1 MAKYIMTAKEAI
13 LTSGSS
19 RGSQIK
25 FFKDDYWY
33 KIDETGPEGK
43 AEELASKILS
53 CSNLKQNE
61 YITYES
67 CTIDYNGK
75 TYDGCRSKN
84 CLSSGE
90 QLLSF
95 ERLYNIKTG
104 RSLSEDIIPFTSP
117 KERIEFVIHEISE
130 FCDTD
135 IRDLISKNLTA
146 SMILMDTDRHLHNMA
161 LIANADL
168 TEFRN
173 APIFDNGAAFL
184 SNHTIYP
191 PSITVDDIKNGSVTV
206 AGKPFSADLHYQAHV
221 AGFGIKFDFDRI
233 HKMLSNQPD
242 SRIKR
247 IAEYSISKYQNIPDL
262 HIPASHHTLSPDDK
276 ITMAIEELPSG
287 NCQSDNENSFNNTL
301 CI

>member
-1 MAKYIMTAKEAI
+1 MGRRAYTIDREEKMAKYKMTAKEAI

-43 AEELASKILS
+43 AEELSSKILS
-53 CSNLKQNE
+53 CSDLNRNE
-61 YITYES
+61 YISYES
-67 CTIDYNGK
+67 CIIDYNGK

-90 QLLSF
+90 QFLSF

-104 RSLSEDIIPFTSP
+104 RSLSEDIIPLSSP
-117 KERIEFVIHEISE
+117 KERIEFVIHEINE
-130 FCDTD
+130 FCGTD
-135 IRDLISKNLTA
+135 VRDHISKNLTA

-184 SNHTIYP
+184 SNYATYP
-191 PSITVDDIKNGSVTV
+191 PSITIDDIQNGSVIV
-206 AGKPFSADLHYQAHV
+206 AGKPFSADLEYQARE
-221 AGFGIKFDFDRI
+221 AGLGIRFDFAKI
-233 HKMLSNQPD
+233 HNLLNNEPD

-247 IAEYSISKYQNIPDL
+247 IAEHSISKYKNIPEL
-262 HIPASHHTLSPDDK
+262 H
-276 ITMAIEELPSG
+276 AILT
-287 NCQSDNENSFNNTL
+287 Q
-301 CI
+301 